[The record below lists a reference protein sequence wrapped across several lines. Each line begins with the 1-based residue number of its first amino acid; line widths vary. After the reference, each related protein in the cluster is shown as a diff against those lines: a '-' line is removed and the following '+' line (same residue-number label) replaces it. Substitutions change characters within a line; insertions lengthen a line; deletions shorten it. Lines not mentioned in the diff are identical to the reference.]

1 MKINVIEKNFPVSKA
16 VRELFNK
23 AGIGIYS
30 DEKKCPADS
39 DWIISDYDFTE
50 EYAEFLCAK
59 AIGLPGVIVNT
70 ERLQIREIG
79 LNDLSAYKALLSEC
93 SDFLDEDFSEMS
105 ENDFKKRHEEYIK
118 YHYNFFGFGL
128 WGLWF
133 KNEPD
138 KLIGLAG
145 VSGNDHTLSYCI
157 TREYRNKGFAYEAC
171 SHIIRYMA
179 EEHSVND
186 ITAVISEDNEPSIHL
201 AKKLGI
207 EIRIIKKASA
217 DT

>member
-1 MKINVIEKNFPVSKA
+1 MKINVIEKNKPVPKS

-23 AGIGIYS
+23 AGIGIYYGES
-30 DEKKCPADS
+30 ECPADS
-39 DWIISDYDFTE
+39 DWIITDYEFTE

-59 AIGLPGVIVNT
+59 AMGLPAVIGHT

-79 LNDLSAYKALLSEC
+79 MNDLAAYKALVSEC
-93 SDFLDEDFSEMS
+93 SDYLDDDYSNMS
-105 ENDFKKRHEEYIK
+105 ETDFQKRHEEYIK

-128 WGLWF
+128 WGLWL

-145 VSGNDHTLSYCI
+145 ISGNDHTLSYCI
-157 TREYRNKGFAYEAC
+157 TKEYRNKGFAYEAC
-171 SHIIRYMA
+171 KYIIRYME
-179 EEHSVND
+179 EEHSVKD
-186 ITAVISEDNEPSIHL
+186 ITAIISEDNTPSIHL
-201 AKKLGI
+201 AQKLGI
-207 EIRIIKKASA
+207 EIRLIKKASA